1 MNDIAND
8 APQDEPQ
15 TVTAGPP
22 VPGGTTVD
30 GVPVTVPEEDEEE

>member
-1 MNDIAND
+1 MN
-8 APQDEPQ
+8 DEPQ

-30 GVPVTVPEEDEEE
+30 GVPVTPETAPEEDEEE